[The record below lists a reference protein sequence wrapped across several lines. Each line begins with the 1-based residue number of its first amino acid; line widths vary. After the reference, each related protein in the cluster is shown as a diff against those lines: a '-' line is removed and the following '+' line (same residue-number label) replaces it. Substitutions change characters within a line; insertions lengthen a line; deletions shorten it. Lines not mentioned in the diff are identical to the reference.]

1 MKKRSICLALLM
13 AVLLCGSALAAASVS
28 YEGGAEKFVFLPG
41 SSLSASDLFEGF
53 KDVLPGDVLTQTIRV
68 QNDSASSVRIY
79 MRADPVSAADADFLN
94 QLHLSVTAGEKE
106 IFDAQAGEQGGL
118 VNNTLLG
125 TFKKSGGTDLTVTL
139 EVPAELGNEYMDRL
153 GTVPWTFL
161 VEEVTADDTP
171 ETGDWFRPAV
181 WIAAAAVLAGCIVL
195 LLIRRRKKA
204 EN

>member
-13 AVLLCGSALAAASVS
+13 AVLLCGSALAASVS

-41 SSLSASDLFEGF
+41 SSLSASDLFENF

-118 VNNTLLG
+118 ANNTLLG

>member
-13 AVLLCGSALAAASVS
+13 AVLLCGSALAASVS

-41 SSLSASDLFEGF
+41 SSLSASDLFEDF

-106 IFDAQAGEQGGL
+106 IFDVQAGEQGGL
-118 VNNTLLG
+118 ANNTLLG

-161 VEEVTADDTP
+161 AEEVTADDTP